1 MEKINEFRTIR
12 KQYKLRQEDMA
23 SKLKVSLSH
32 YSKLEGNF
40 VKPSFDVLSR
50 FKQVFPKVDMN
61 NFFKKEKA

>member
-1 MEKINEFRTIR
+1 
-12 KQYKLRQEDMA
+12 MA